1 MKLCLQNKTECYECM
16 PMKQNNTHMISP
28 KLNVDDV
35 SYGLLVAMFYLVK
48 NNLILLAFSDTR
60 FQKSRRARVRT
71 TQTGRSIAVAL
82 GNIRTL
88 P

>member
-1 MKLCLQNKTECYECM
+1 M

-82 GNIRTL
+82 TPKTRRDILQKAFPMAN
-88 P
+88 